1 MARLFKMPEEQ
12 PLKWSVGS
20 GAIAHFDDAA
30 PEGLKGTLEVPSG
43 KSIYVTLGTSPGNFQ
58 TLKRGT
64 GMKVTHEELH
74 LLSLDRAPDNNVKHS
89 LMVLEYNAAGER
101 IGTARSADG
110 VTMRYRPGPA
120 VDRVVITLRAKG
132 SGKLVIRRLSWR
144 CESDIFK
151 RGLAVSAHQPQVDF
165 TAVNGR
171 PIFLDESAIAPPFTI
186 WPTGSVKLSLFGLD
200 PGRYFV
206 ELFHRD
212 ALLAA
217 AAEGLT
223 AHFHFAT
230 PTDDGPRPES
240 IGFKRDENGYLG
252 AALPVVSRKSGLYRH
267 AAHFTLLDRQDW
279 LVIELG
285 LGLDRLINV
294 DRAAVKRVPTTAS
307 VQLPE
312 NLFAERV
319 NNFLSTV
326 ENLEEIEFVVFAEI
340 SVNVVDGSSVW
351 LSSILSMLTEMG
363 RCLLVSR
370 LNVESEI
377 VLSNVRNRERLTV
390 LSPIDVRFRRAF
402 TANDAAHII
411 RRLDDRL
418 PRLRNIVVRGCAV
431 AQQLFETRRFRERG
445 FAYLTDFYE
454 VGANGLIFPDDK
466 VAAVQ
471 LAAAQAAKLLVQT
484 EEVGGMLRT
493 VAGRDFTSFALPPS
507 IPPLALPA
515 PDDTPAEDGT
525 IRIGY
530 AGKINPQW
538 GILELLDWT
547 EALRERGMKV
557 ELTIA
562 ANKITDRSGM
572 TRIRGF
578 KTILLSRFEA
588 LGVSFHEDLN
598 REQSMALMNTMDFV
612 WCWRPGA
619 LEDQT
624 LELSTKL
631 IEMAAQGARCICY
644 PNAINR
650 EVLGEDYPFFASDL
664 DDVTTILSERKP
676 RPMELGEAVDHRF
689 SQNTIGRR
697 LAEDCLNRPADR
709 AQPRILISGNGLKF
723 IEPYA
728 SHLKARGHHVTTDHW
743 EWGASFDLRT
753 TAADAEKAELIFCEW
768 GLANA
773 VWHSKNLRPGQRLF
787 VRCHAQEVRELARKF
802 GRQINVDNVE
812 TFIFVSERVRRKAIE
827 LFGWPVEKTVLVPNF
842 LLDDE
847 YRLAPAK
854 PAEANNTEADSAKAP
869 IQLGL
874 VGMIPQ
880 SKRIDRA
887 LDLLAELTRRGVPAQ
902 LRIKGQR
909 PENLPYMFAPGRAAE
924 MKYFLVQ
931 YDRIAQDPLIKNK
944 VVFDGWGN
952 DMARWYT
959 GIDHVLSPSDH
970 ESFHY
975 AVADGAL
982 CGCHPVVWPWEDADK
997 VYPAS
1002 WIVPDAVAAA
1012 DAVMGFE
1019 ALSDAEKHAR
1029 RLQNRAIL
1037 IDRYGFVSVFETLD
1051 KVLGLHE
1058 QAD

>member
-1 MARLFKMPEEQ
+1 MARLFKTPEEQ

-20 GAIAHFDDAA
+20 GTAARFDDTS
-30 PEGLKGTLEVPSG
+30 PEGLKGTIEVPSG

-58 TLKRGT
+58 SLKRGT
-64 GMKVTHEELH
+64 GMKVTNEELH
-74 LLSLDRAPDNNVKHS
+74 LLSLERAPDNNIKHS
-89 LMVLEYNAAGER
+89 LLVLEYNAAGER

-110 VTMRYRPGPA
+110 MTMRYRPGPG

-144 CESDIFK
+144 CESEIFK
-151 RGLAVSAHQPQVDF
+151 RGLAVSAHRQQLDF
-165 TAVNGR
+165 SAVNGR
-171 PIFLDESAIAPPFTI
+171 PIFLDESATAPPFTI
-186 WPTGSVKLSLFGLD
+186 WPNGSVKLSLFGLD

-212 ALLAA
+212 ALLASA
-217 AAEGLT
+217 TEGLT
-223 AHFHFAT
+223 AHFHFAS
-230 PTDDGPRPES
+230 PIEGGPRPES
-240 IGFKRDENGYLG
+240 LGFKRDENGFLG
-252 AALPVVSRKSGLYRH
+252 TALPVVSRKSGLYRH

-279 LVIELG
+279 LVAELG

-294 DRAAVKRVPTTAS
+294 DRAAVKRVPTTGSA
-307 VQLPE
+307 QLPE

-319 NNFLSTV
+319 NNFLATI
-326 ENLEEIEFVVFAEI
+326 ENPEEIEFIVFAEI

-370 LNVESEI
+370 VNVESEI

-454 VGANGLIFPDDK
+454 VGADGLIFPDDK
-466 VAAVQ
+466 VAAVR
-471 LAAAQAAKLLVQT
+471 LAATQAAKLLVQT
-484 EEVGGMLRT
+484 EELGSMLRT
-493 VAGRDFTSFALPPS
+493 IAGRDFASFALPPS
-507 IPPLALPA
+507 IPALALPA
-515 PDDTPAEDGT
+515 PDDMPAEDGT

-538 GILELLDWT
+538 GVVELLDWT

-557 ELTIA
+557 ELTIV
-562 ANKITDRSGM
+562 ANKIADRSGT

-578 KTILLSRFEA
+578 KAILLERFEA
-588 LGVSFHEDLN
+588 LGVTFLEDLN
-598 REQSMALMNTMDFV
+598 REQSMSLMNTMDFV

-650 EVLGEDYPFFASDL
+650 EVLGQDYPFFASDI
-664 DDVTTILSERKP
+664 DDVATILSERNP
-676 RPMELGEAVDHRF
+676 RPMELAEAVDIRF

-723 IEPYA
+723 VEPYA

-753 TAADAEKAELIFCEW
+753 TAEDAEKADLIFCEW

-773 VWHSKNLRPGQRLF
+773 VWHSKNLRPGQRLL
-787 VRCHAQEVRELARKF
+787 VRCHAQEVRDKALKF
-802 GRQINVDNVE
+802 GRQINVENVE
-812 TFIFVSERVRRKAIE
+812 KFIFVSERVRRKAIE
-827 LFGWPVEKTVLVPNF
+827 LFGWPEEKTVLVPNF

-847 YRLAPAK
+847 YRLAPAN
-854 PAEANNTEADSAKAP
+854 PDRANNTAADGTKAP
-869 IQLGL
+869 IQIGL

-880 SKRIDRA
+880 SKRFDRA
-887 LDLLAELTRRGVPAQ
+887 LDLLAELSRRGVPAE
-902 LRIKGQR
+902 LRVKGQR
-909 PENLPYMFAPGRAAE
+909 PEKLDYMFAPGRAAE

-931 YDRIAQDPLIKNK
+931 YDRIENDPLLRGK

-952 DMARWYT
+952 DMAEWYAR
-959 GIDHVLSPSDH
+959 IDHVLSPSDH

-982 CGCHPVVWPWEDADK
+982 CGCDPLIWPWEEADRI
-997 VYPAS
+997 YPGE
-1002 WIVPDAVAAA
+1002 WIVADAAA
-1012 DAVMGFE
+1012 AAQRIVDFSMMDSAAREEQLQANRE
-1019 ALSDAEKHAR
+1019 ALIA
-1029 RLQNRAIL
+1029 
-1037 IDRYGFVSVFETLD
+1037 RYGYRKIYQQLD
-1051 KVLGLHE
+1051 AVLGLV
-1058 QAD
+1058 